1 MALGLTPE
9 QQALSDAVGQ
19 FAARHAP
26 VAATRDN
33 FAALADGQLP
43 DWWDALVANGFHA
56 VHLPEHL
63 GGQGGR
69 LIDAACVLESAA
81 KALLPGP
88 LLPTVTAGAV
98 ALLADPAPAADSLVR
113 ELASGVPAAIVLPD
127 NGEFQARAEG
137 ERLLIT
143 GESDVTAG
151 VCAARVVVIGARTQD
166 GGVVWLPVDTRNP
179 AATVESLNGTDLVCD
194 VGILRLGDYE
204 AAPRDVLDGID
215 TERAEAVAVGLVASA
230 MAGITQWCVEEVTAY
245 LRTREQFGKVIGTF
259 QALQHSA
266 AMLLVNSELATAA
279 AWDAVRAADEPPDQ
293 HRIAAAG
300 AATIAISPIPDLVL
314 DALTLFGA
322 IGYTWEHD
330 LHLYWRRAISLA
342 GSIGPA
348 SRWARLLGRLGCAK
362 QRDMSVNLGDA
373 DSDFRSWVAET
384 LDAALQ
390 LRNDKPGR
398 QGDYEN
404 HATGPQRTLIAEA
417 GLIAPHWPAP
427 WGVDAGP
434 LRQLIIDEEF
444 AKRPGLVRPSL
455 GIAEWILPAVLAGA
469 PRELQE
475 SLIPGTQ
482 RNDITWCQLFS
493 EPGSGSDLAGATT
506 RAEFKGNRWVI
517 NGQKVWTTSAH
528 HADYGLLL
536 ARTDV
541 NVPKHQGLSYFVLE
555 IRQPGVE
562 VRPLRQMNGHA
573 SFNQVFFTDAE
584 VPPDLLVSE
593 VGRGWAVATTTL
605 MHERRG
611 ADGISR
617 WGQSTGRVG
626 KIYDEERAENATVM
640 EPYKWYPQRAGRVD
654 LVVERAQASGRN
666 TDPVVRQ
673 EIAKLLTMS
682 KAAEW
687 TARRARAAQ
696 MQGRPQGPEGSLG
709 KLVSSHVA
717 RAAARVHT
725 MLLGADAMLTGE
737 DSPMN
742 GLLAE
747 ILVSVPAGSIAGGT
761 DEIQRN
767 IISERV
773 LGMPKEPRT
782 DNDRP
787 FRDVPKN
794 LVV

>member
-493 EPGSGSDLAGATT
+493 EPGAGSDLASLAT
-506 RAEFKGNRWVI
+506 RATKVDGGWQI
-517 NGQKVWTTSAH
+517 NGHKIWTSLAQF
-528 HADYGLLL
+528 ADYGGLL
-536 ARTDV
+536 ARTDPAASKHRGIGYFILDMRSPGIEV
-541 NVPKHQGLSYFVLE
+541 QPIKTASGAAHFNEVFLNDVFVPDDMLLGG
-555 IRQPGVE
+555 P
-562 VRPLRQMNGHA
+562 
-573 SFNQVFFTDAE
+573 TD
-584 VPPDLLVSE
+584 
-593 VGRGWAVATTTL
+593 GWSLAIAT
-605 MHERRG
+605 M
-611 ADGISR
+611 A
-617 WGQSTGRVG
+617 
-626 KIYDEERAENATVM
+626 EERSAI
-640 EPYKWYPQRAGRVD
+640 
-654 LVVERAQASGRN
+654 SGYVKI
-666 TDPVVRQ
+666 D
-673 EIAKLLTMS
+673 
-682 KAAEW
+682 
-687 TARRARAAQ
+687 
-696 MQGRPQGPEGSLG
+696 
-709 KLVSSHVA
+709 
-717 RAAARVHT
+717 RAAALRRLAAEPGPEREDAQRSLGELDAYTNAIKALGVRET
-725 MLLGADAMLTGE
+725 IRLLDGQPSGPASSIAKVAMNVLLRRTFEATLRLTGRTGMVS
-737 DSPMN
+737 DSDPDVVPSY
-742 GLLAE
+742 LHLPAE
-747 ILVSVPAGSIAGGT
+747 LIGGGT
-761 DEIQRN
+761 KEIQLN
-767 IISERV
+767 IIAQMI
-773 LGMPKEPRT
+773 LGLPR
-782 DNDRP
+782 
-787 FRDVPKN
+787 K
-794 LVV
+794 